1 MNRSVWSSRP
11 AAIGIAVAIATLAI
25 GITSYVLAPIVGLG
39 LMVAPVTV
47 PAWASLTL
55 SVLLQ
60 QGLVFGSVAA
70 GYLWI
75 RDLDLG
81 WLGVSRPG
89 LMDVLWIGIG
99 WIVAFGSVVVLL
111 ITVLLLGLEPG
122 QNQIQGVVAEN
133 PELIPLLIVL
143 TFVLIGPGEELLFRG
158 IIQGSL
164 RERFGPVAAVILAS
178 VIFASAH
185 AWSITGPISD
195 RLVTICVLL
204 VPALVFGIAY
214 ERTNNLVVPALIH
227 GLYNATLFAIQY
239 VGLKYGQAAPSV
251 LF

>member
-1 MNRSVWSSRP
+1 MNRSVWSSRL
-11 AAIGIAVAIATLAI
+11 AAIVIAVAIAGLAI
-25 GITSYVLAPIVGLG
+25 GITRYVVAPVVGLG

-60 QGLVFGSVAA
+60 QGLVFGSVAG
-70 GYLWI
+70 GYLLA
-75 RDLDLG
+75 RDLDLSWIG
-81 WLGVSRPG
+81 ISRPDLKG
-89 LMDVLWIGIG
+89 VLWIGVG
-99 WIVAFGSVVVLL
+99 WIGAFVSVVVLL
-111 ITVLLLGLEPG
+111 ITVLLLGLDPG

-133 PELIPLLIVL
+133 PDLIPLLIVL
-143 TFVLIGPGEELLFRG
+143 TIVLIGPGEELLFRG

-164 RERFGPVAAVILAS
+164 RERFGPVAAIILAS
-178 VIFASAH
+178 VIFASIH
-185 AWSITGPISD
+185 FGSLTGSIAD
-195 RLVTICVLL
+195 RIITIGVLI
-204 VPALVFGIAY
+204 VPSLVFGTAY

-227 GLYNATLFAIQY
+227 GLYNATLFAISY

>member
-11 AAIGIAVAIATLAI
+11 ATIVIAVGIAALAI
-25 GITSYVLAPIVGLG
+25 GTTRYVVAPVVGRG
-39 LMVAPVTV
+39 LMVVPFTV

-60 QGLVFGSVAA
+60 QGLVFGSIAA
-70 GYLWI
+70 GYLWF
-75 RDLDLG
+75 RGLDLD
-81 WLGVSRPG
+81 WIGVSRPNLRG
-89 LMDVLWIGIG
+89 ALWIGIG
-99 WIVAFGSVVVLL
+99 WIVAFVSVVALL
-111 ITVLLLGLEPG
+111 IVVLLLGLEPG

-133 PELIPLLIVL
+133 PGLIPLLIVL
-143 TFVLIGPGEELLFRG
+143 TLVLIGPGEELLFRG

-164 RERFGPVAAVILAS
+164 RERLGPVAAVTLAS

-185 AWSITGPISD
+185 AWSIAGPVSD
-195 RLVTICVLL
+195 RLLTICVLL
-204 VPALVFGIAY
+204 VPALIFGIAY

-227 GLYNATLFAIQY
+227 GLYNATLFSIQY